1 MCRNGSWDRTGK
13 PQTLCKGPKL
23 ARSWGGK
30 GSRERLGP
38 PWLPAG
44 GRVQV
49 GAAKAM
55 SQLALKS
62 QTAEP
67 PGAPGAYSMGGDGL
81 PMGEQSHSGQ
91 EPLESV
97 SSKPD
102 PKTWVMLAVV
112 PEKGASL

>member
-1 MCRNGSWDRTGK
+1 MTCLKGLT
-13 PQTLCKGPKL
+13 QTELSGP
-23 ARSWGGK
+23 
-30 GSRERLGP
+30 EQ
-38 PWLPAG
+38 LPAG
-44 GRVQV
+44 DWVSLCQRKLGGWQRHS
-49 GAAKAM
+49 AASPAK
-55 SQLALKS
+55 
-62 QTAEP
+62 TAEP